1 MLHTK
6 FAQTVTIQDILLTVG
21 LTAALAATA
30 ACGDSSS
37 ASQVPDAGGPD
48 ATTADAGEPDS
59 PVYFVVAEM
68 NDDSDNNDSYVVP
81 ITDPDDVA
89 HARALIA
96 DGPDAVGRP
105 LVVAHVRSGA
115 DGINRDVRSSGEPL
129 WSWHV
134 VEFVNFADITLELYD
149 GSPSLI
155 EGDVDF
161 WMGNTPPD
169 EGSPDE
175 DGTIGFW
182 DYTVVE
188 ELPPQSPAAR

>member
-6 FAQTVTIQDILLTVG
+6 FAQTVAIQDILLTVG
-21 LTAALAATA
+21 LAAALATA
-30 ACGDSSS
+30 GACGDSSS

-48 ATTADAGEPDS
+48 ATTADAAEPGS

-68 NDDSDNNDSYVVP
+68 DDDPNNNDSYVVP
-81 ITDPDDVA
+81 ITDPEHIA
-89 HARALIA
+89 HARAIIS
-96 DGPDAVGRP
+96 DGPDAAGRP

-115 DGINRDVRSSGEPL
+115 DGINRDVLNSGEPL

-134 VEFVNFADITLELYD
+134 VEFVDFADITLELYD
-149 GSPSLI
+149 GSPTLI

-182 DYTVVE
+182 AYTVVE